1 MRKRSKQ
8 IFMTVLAMCVLICIV
23 FNCGTA
29 DVMCYLT
36 TGLTVNAV
44 ELTDYV
50 IKTYRDYNYV
60 ILDDGTA
67 EIIRYIGSEESV
79 NIPSSIN
86 GKPVTSI
93 DVGAFYGNTGLTS
106 VIIPGKVKNIKDSAF
121 FGCTS
126 LISVTIPDSVT
137 NIGWSVF
144 SGCTSLSSITIPD
157 SVTSIGQQAFFGCT
171 SLTSVTIPNSVT
183 NIGAMAFRETPFY
196 NNQTND
202 FIMAGH
208 VLIGYQ
214 GKTDKVI
221 IPDRVTSIGGS
232 TFFGCTNLTS
242 VTIPESVTIIGDG
255 AFYGCTSLTSIT
267 IPESVTSIGD
277 RAFLGSNRLNEV
289 IYFGTKDSFKK
300 IEMTDETRNQLNPLV
315 KYETKALTST
325 PISDPATSQP
335 KENLNFV
342 SSGNCGENGDNVRYM
357 LDKEGTL
364 VISGNGAMQEFGL
377 DDTDTPIFYSLKDKI
392 KKVIF
397 KQGVTTIEGN
407 AFLGCDLIELV
418 EVSASVQVIWH
429 GGIGDSYRI
438 FCSESLQRID
448 VDENNENYCSIDGV
462 LFSKKSMKYEN
473 TYMIDSKE
481 ITKEYDVH
489 ENGCLI
495 EYPSGRREERY
506 IVPES
511 VQIISLTAFAGNNY
525 LKEIIMPEDVK
536 CFAKESFSRSQFT
549 HFIIPNNTETI
560 DNGVFADCTQ
570 LKDVFI
576 PRKLNTICWSAFNMC
591 NSLTDIYYEGTEEE
605 WNKIIIEPAND
616 PIFTAKKHFGVNKT
630 DYIDAYRIF
639 YYPEIIEPGMTFQ
652 IGADKLGGDFTGLS
666 LSEAEKAEWVVS
678 NPERI
683 QIIASKD
690 NHTQAVMQALSIGD
704 CDVTFKINGVPVCT
718 ETIHITLS
726 GDTLVK
732 RYKDCILNAPTLASI
747 KNGLR
752 TSTDVL
758 SELSFWDIQTATAFT
773 MLSQNYLGIDMAID
787 NTAKYIKTGQYFS
800 DSDDTI
806 LNQIIATY
814 LALPQDD
821 DYVAEFTK
829 KYQLVY
835 NTIQAG
841 KSIKGVKDNLFQQL
855 SDATSFDSNSIKELF
870 SSAGDLDVFDKFG
883 YFADTYISY
892 TEISATVLLIAQFD
906 LDTIRHLKSVVR
918 NADNG
923 SNSSLY
929 KALERLGKK
938 IKNLDMYSTT
948 EYMKATLKTILRI
961 ATDALLD
968 ELLPG
973 STLVISLANFLASI
987 YENDGGIMLDD
998 VTNLT
1003 VSLHFASILY
1013 QSLINISD
1021 GQELQYAFDFL
1032 KATTLVSLQCDV
1044 PIIEGKSKL
1053 KNYKKKVKKISDE
1066 IIKNCSFS
1074 KLLLEATESAQD
1086 KKATLSNSD
1095 MLEQFGVISQYG
1107 ITTAVDQE
1115 TSKSTS
1121 SGVSGTS
1128 STSKSSD
1135 YLSIP
1140 SNKNGYSITE
1150 IAKEGYKGYNGTTI
1164 AIPDTVKK
1172 IGQEAFSDCKNLQT
1186 ILLGGKLQKIG
1197 KKAFSNCIS
1206 LEYISIPKSV
1216 QTIENKAFE
1225 NCSKL
1230 DVISINAKNI
1240 GDEAFSGCKNLS
1252 RVCITDRQATIGKN
1266 AFSNCHK
1273 DLTIVGYSGSTSE
1286 IYANANSI
1294 NFEPVKEYI
1303 SNISISKTPTK
1314 KNYMLGEEV
1323 DTTGMELTV
1332 EYKDGTKKTV
1342 NSGWIIA
1349 YDTVSYGNKDT
1360 YVIYGDSQVSYQ
1372 IVVDSEPDID
1382 LSFDSSKIEMLFGT
1396 EYSIAERLNISSPY
1410 DSLVTWSSDS
1420 PEIVSVDCFGLL
1432 RSLTPGKATISAKT
1446 PYSNKI
1452 AECEVVVT
1460 DSIMIEPDSSPKFIM
1475 FEPVNNNQ
1483 YVFSAN
1489 PTTGNTSLYVLD
1501 DQNQVINGTNDL
1513 KTSLDCYLQSKSYVL
1528 KISTEEAIELSISG
1542 YSTPKYLS
1550 LVNENGQNVTKVTG
1564 YPGDDISLS
1573 VNSDENDATYY
1584 WDSSN
1589 LSVADVDKGNIHLND
1604 SGIATITV
1612 RNSRNEIAKCK
1623 VVVLEKKPKVSFTN
1637 DSSDVS
1643 SSDSSSNVDDSSN
1656 NNESSDNINS
1666 IQDNASSES
1675 SQGTSNSTVFILL
1688 IAFGIVVIILIII
1701 IIIIRK
1707 KQRTKN
1713 KHTTI

>member
-44 ELTDYV
+44 KLTDYV
-50 IKTYRDYNYV
+50 IETYRDYNYV

-93 DVGAFYGNTGLTS
+93 GLGAFYGNTGLTS

-157 SVTSIGQQAFFGCT
+157 SVTSIGQEAFFGCT

-183 NIGAMAFRETPFY
+183 NIGAIAFRETPFY

-214 GKTDKVI
+214 GKADKVI

-242 VTIPESVTIIGDG
+242 VTIPESVTSIGDG

-277 RAFLGSNRLNEV
+277 RAFLSSNRLNEV

-335 KENLNFV
+335 KENLNIV
-342 SSGNCGENGDNVRYM
+342 SSGNCGANGDNVRYT

-364 VISGNGAMQEFGL
+364 VVSGNGAMQKFGL

-392 KKVIF
+392 KKVVF

-407 AFLGCDLIELV
+407 AFSGCDLIELV
-418 EVSASVQVIWH
+418 EVSASIQTMYSS
-429 GGIGDSYRI
+429 GLGDSINI
-438 FCSESLQRID
+438 FRCKSLQRID
-448 VDENNENYCSIDGV
+448 VDDNNENFCSIDGV
-462 LFSKKSMKYEN
+462 LFSKKAGKYEN
-473 TYMIDSKE
+473 VYMFDSKE
-481 ITKEYDVH
+481 VRKEY
-489 ENGCLI
+489 EINEKGCLI
-495 EYPSGRREERY
+495 EYPMGRKDEKY
-506 IVPES
+506 IVPEN
-511 VQIISLTAFAGNNY
+511 VQIISSNAFSGNQY
-525 LKEIIMPEDVK
+525 LNEIILPEDIK
-536 CFAKESFSRSQFT
+536 FLGKESFSSTQFI

-560 DNGVFADCTQ
+560 NNGAFAACTK
-570 LKDVFI
+570 LKDIYI
-576 PRKLNTICWSAFNMC
+576 PRELNTVCWSAFSMC
-591 NSLTDIYYEGTEEE
+591 DSLTDVYYEGTEEE
-605 WNKIIIEPAND
+605 WNRILDNGSND
-616 PIFTAKKHFGVNKT
+616 PLFNAKKHFGVKKM
-630 DYIDAYRIF
+630 DYVDAYRVF
-639 YYPEIIEPGMTFQ
+639 TFPKIIEPGMTFQ
-652 IGADKLGGDFTGLS
+652 IGAAKLGGDFTGIS
-666 LSEAEKAEWVVS
+666 LPENEKAEWVVS

-704 CDVTFKINGVPVCT
+704 CDVMLKINGVAVCT
-718 ETIHITLS
+718 ETLHISLS
-726 GDTLVK
+726 YDTLAN
-732 RYKDCILNAPTLASI
+732 RYKDCIMNAPTLTSI

-752 TSTDVL
+752 TSTDIL
-758 SELSFWDIQTATAFT
+758 SELSWWDIQTATAFT
-773 MLSQNYLGIDMAID
+773 MLSQDYLGIDMAID
-787 NTAKYIKTGQYFS
+787 YAAKYFKTGQYFS
-800 DSDDTI
+800 DSDDSV
-806 LNQIIATY
+806 LNQIITTY
-814 LALPQDD
+814 LSLPQDD
-821 DYVAEFTK
+821 NYIAEFTK

-835 NTIQAG
+835 NTVQAG
-841 KSIKGVKDNLFQQL
+841 KSLKGVKDNFFQQL
-855 SDATSFDSNSIKELF
+855 SNATSFDSKSIKELF
-870 SSAGDLDVFDKFG
+870 SSAGDLDVFDKLG
-883 YFADTYISY
+883 YVADTYISY
-892 TEISATVLLIAQFD
+892 QEISATVLLIAQFN
-906 LDTIRHLKSVVR
+906 LDTIRHLKAVVS

-923 SNSSLY
+923 SNTSLF
-929 KALERLGKK
+929 KALERLEKK
-938 IKNLDMYSTT
+938 IKNLDMYSNT
-948 EYMKATLKTILRI
+948 EYLKATLKSILKI
-961 ATDALLD
+961 TADALLD

-973 STLVISLANFLASI
+973 STLVIDLANFVASI

-998 VTNLT
+998 VNDLT
-1003 VSLHFASILY
+1003 VSLHFANIIYLA
-1013 QSLINISD
+1013 LINSTN
-1021 GQELQYAFDFL
+1021 GQELQDSFDLL
-1032 KATTLVSLQCDV
+1032 KAATLVSLQCDV

-1086 KKATLSNSD
+1086 KKATLTNND
-1095 MLEQFGVISQYG
+1095 MIEQIGIISQYG
-1107 ITTAVDQE
+1107 ITTSVDQE
-1115 TSKSTS
+1115 TTKSTS
-1121 SGVSGTS
+1121 SGVSGTP
-1128 STSKSSD
+1128 STSSSSD

-1140 SNKNGYSITE
+1140 SNKNGYYITG
-1150 IAKEGYKGYNGTTI
+1150 IAKEGYKGYTGNTI
-1164 AIPDTVKK
+1164 AIPDSIQV

-1186 ILLGGKLQKIG
+1186 ILLGSKLQKIG

-1230 DVISINAKNI
+1230 DVISINAKNV

-1252 RVCITDRQATIGKN
+1252 RVCITDQQATIGKN

-1286 IYANANSI
+1286 IYAKANSI
-1294 NFEPVKEYI
+1294 SFEPIKEYI

-1349 YDTVSYGNKDT
+1349 YDTASYGNKDT

-1623 VVVLEKKPKVSFTN
+1623 VVVLEKKPELSII
-1637 DSSDVS
+1637 SDISNVS
-1643 SSDSSSNVDDSSN
+1643 SSENSDDASISNDEESNDSITSSQDQSSSIS
-1656 NNESSDNINS
+1656 NESP
-1666 IQDNASSES
+1666 Q
-1675 SQGTSNSTVFILL
+1675 SQSNPIVYILL
-1688 IAFGIVVIILIII
+1688 FVFLAVVIIVIAAIVV
-1701 IIIIRK
+1701 IRK
-1707 KQRTKN
+1707 KQ
-1713 KHTTI
+1713 KHRNTTI